1 MTKEKAIQLAQ
12 QWSQGLV
19 CSLRDGEAEEYHQL
33 FLDMLLQRSTEESN
47 EPLTYE
53 ELRQYYQ
60 TRKTQFEIKPLYL
73 VRDKIQAPHIVV
85 HGWRGVKDVRFA
97 FDNYGREYV
106 KTWWAY
112 HSEPR
117 VDIAYES

>member
-19 CSLRDGEAEEYHQL
+19 CSLRDGEAEEYHKL
-33 FLDMLLQRSTEESN
+33 FLDMLLERNTEESN

-60 TRKTQFEIKPLYL
+60 TRKSQFEIKPLYL

-97 FDNYGREYV
+97 FDNYGSEYG

-112 HSEPR
+112 HDEPA
-117 VDIAYES
+117 IIITHET